1 MAIPTSELQSI
12 NPSAV
17 IELFELQLIASI
29 HGSNQLFR
37 WHSGSNQN
45 GNGEI
50 VWQGN
55 TYARFP
61 VEAEGFE
68 FTGRGQIPRPTLLVS
83 NILSTLTTLMASVN
97 AFTPANDLN
106 GSKLTRIRTLASNLD
121 AVNFAPVTTTSTTT
135 TTIADPADAETVNY
149 TVTVANVGGINIF
162 LLNGVNNPVITMKR
176 GSTYIFNQE
185 DSSNQG
191 HPLRFKS
198 DSGGSYTTGVSASGY
213 SPGYSGATVTFQ
225 PPYPNAPSDLRYYCT
240 IHGNAM
246 GNTITM
252 NNPNTTTQTTTTTSG
267 SQTNPL
273 GTPDPTAEFPLEQYV
288 IDRKSSE
295 NREVVTFELAA
306 VFDLV
311 GVRAPKR
318 QATRKIFP
326 SIGTF
331 NQ

>member
-1 MAIPTSELQSI
+1 
-12 NPSAV
+12 
-17 IELFELQLIASI
+17 
-29 HGSNQLFR
+29 
-37 WHSGSNQN
+37 
-45 GNGEI
+45 
-50 VWQGN
+50 
-55 TYARFP
+55 
-61 VEAEGFE
+61 
-68 FTGRGQIPRPTLLVS
+68 
-83 NILSTLTTLMASVN
+83 
-97 AFTPANDLN
+97 
-106 GSKLTRIRTLASNLD
+106 
-121 AVNFAPVTTTSTTT
+121 
-135 TTIADPADAETVNY
+135 
-149 TVTVANVGGINIF
+149 
-162 LLNGVNNPVITMKR
+162 MKR

-213 SPGYSGATVTFQ
+213 SPGYAGATVTFQ
-225 PPYPNAPSDLRYYCT
+225 PPYPDAPSDLRYYCT

-252 NNPNTTTQTTTTTSG
+252 SNPNTTTQTTTTTSG

-318 QATRKIFP
+318 QATRNIFP